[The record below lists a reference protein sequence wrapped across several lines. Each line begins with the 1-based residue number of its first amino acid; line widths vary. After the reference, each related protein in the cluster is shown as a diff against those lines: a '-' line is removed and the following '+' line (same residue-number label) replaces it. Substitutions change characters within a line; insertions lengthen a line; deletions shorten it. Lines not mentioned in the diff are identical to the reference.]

1 MPTEAIDFRADVL
14 AIAAH
19 RDDVEQTCGGTLL
32 RMAARGLRTAILDLT
47 QGEAGT
53 RGTADERA
61 REAEEAARILGVGW
75 RQALTVPDGAIE
87 NTLENRVA
95 IVHVLRRLRPRVVI
109 LPYWQARHPDHAVT
123 GTLGYDAC
131 FLAGL
136 KKVDTGTDPHRP
148 FKIVYASLYADVRP
162 SFVVDITPFIE
173 QRHLALMAYRSQYA
187 NQSAGSGLFVPE
199 EEIRERTL
207 PRRAITDCSPV
218 SVTASPLCKKK
229 SASSTISRSC
239 PCNRSEPHCV
249 SVAEEHLSTHG
260 DQRQRKDAPQ
270 HEHRNMN
277 RADGPEVSAHKKA
290 HRQQQRHV
298 QIGVASAVVLQEGEQ
313 PHRRQQ
319 RAQRSALRLVL
330 VHAQQIDQRGNEQ
343 NAAANAHHAGGHSHS
358 QPDQY
363 NHPGHARLL

>member
-53 RGTADERA
+53 RGSAAERA
-61 REAEEAARILGVGW
+61 REAEEAGRILGVGW
-75 RQALTVPDGAIE
+75 RQALTLPDGAIE

-95 IVHVLRRLRPRVVI
+95 VVRVLRGLRPRVVI

-136 KKVDTGTDPHRP
+136 KKIETGMEPHRP

-187 NQSAGSGLFVPE
+187 NQSAGSSLFVPE
-199 EEIRERTL
+199 EEIRERTFAEARHYGLLAGARYGEPFVQKEVGLVDDLTLL
-207 PRRAITDCSPV
+207 P
-218 SVTASPLCKKK
+218 
-229 SASSTISRSC
+229 
-239 PCNRSEPHCV
+239 
-249 SVAEEHLSTHG
+249 
-260 DQRQRKDAPQ
+260 
-270 HEHRNMN
+270 
-277 RADGPEVSAHKKA
+277 
-290 HRQQQRHV
+290 V
-298 QIGVASAVVLQEGEQ
+298 QSI
-313 PHRRQQ
+313 
-319 RAQRSALRLVL
+319 
-330 VHAQQIDQRGNEQ
+330 
-343 NAAANAHHAGGHSHS
+343 
-358 QPDQY
+358 
-363 NHPGHARLL
+363 